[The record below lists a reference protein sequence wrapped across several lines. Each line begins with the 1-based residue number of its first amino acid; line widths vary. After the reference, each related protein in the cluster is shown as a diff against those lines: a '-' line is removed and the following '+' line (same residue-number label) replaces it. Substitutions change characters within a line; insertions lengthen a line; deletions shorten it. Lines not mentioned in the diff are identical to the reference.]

1 MRTTDFGDDKDR
13 VLIKS
18 DGELTY
24 FASDTAY
31 YLNKRA
37 RGFDHCIYLLGA
49 DHHGYVGRLRAMAA
63 CVGDDPD
70 VTLDVLIGQL
80 VKILQGGAEMKLSKR
95 AGTIV
100 TLDELAEEIGVDAL
114 RYSLARYP
122 ADSPLVLDVAE
133 ITKASNDNPVYYV
146 QYAHARTCR
155 MMAQRRRPRDVAA
168 RRLRPVTAVPRARRR
183 PAAGARR
190 VPRVVAQR
198 GRAAGAAP
206 GRALPRGA
214 RRRPSTVGTTPRS
227 AGCCPQGDAPVT
239 PANEA
244 RLMLVVA
251 TRDRHRQRARPARR
265 LRSRSGCEVGMR
277 AHEAGWAHAA
287 VSVRGPAWLR
297 EPEDPNA
304 LVPQLWSRTAR
315 KVDGALEVGG
325 VRLTDLVAEHGSP
338 AYVLDEE
345 DFRARARAFRDG
357 FADCDVYY
365 AGKAFLC
372 TTVAR
377 WIAEEGLSLDVC
389 SGGELAVAER
399 AGFPMDR
406 VGFHGN
412 NKTVAELSRAVE
424 LGVGRIVVDS
434 FHEIER
440 LVALVAATRPV
451 GSHGRREGDGP
462 GDRGRRG
469 AHPRVH
475 RHRPRGPEVRL
486 LDQQRRRAG
495 RRRARSTTRPGLELL
510 GLHSHIGSQIFDS
523 SGFEVAARRVLAL
536 HAQISSE
543 IGVELPELDLGGGFG
558 IAYTTQD
565 DPSDAAQLAI
575 EMTKIVR
582 DECKARDL
590 EVPRL
595 SIEPGRAI
603 AGPAM
608 CTVYEVGTV
617 KAVEL
622 DGGAV
627 RTYVSVDGGMSDNIR
642 TALYDA
648 DYSCTLANRASDAPA
663 LMTRLVGKHCEAGD
677 IIVKD
682 EFLPGDVA
690 PGDLVAVPG
699 HRRLLPVDGQQLQP
713 RPAAAGGRRARRR
726 VPGRRT
732 PRDAGRPA
740 RHRPRLSAAST
751 SASRIGVTVPV
762 RRWEDVSR

>member
-1 MRTTDFGDDKDR
+1 
-13 VLIKS
+13 
-18 DGELTY
+18 
-24 FASDTAY
+24 
-31 YLNKRA
+31 
-37 RGFDHCIYLLGA
+37 
-49 DHHGYVGRLRAMAA
+49 
-63 CVGDDPD
+63 
-70 VTLDVLIGQL
+70 
-80 VKILQGGAEMKLSKR
+80 
-95 AGTIV
+95 
-100 TLDELAEEIGVDAL
+100 
-114 RYSLARYP
+114 
-122 ADSPLVLDVAE
+122 
-133 ITKASNDNPVYYV
+133 
-146 QYAHARTCR
+146 
-155 MMAQRRRPRDVAA
+155 
-168 RRLRPVTAVPRARRR
+168 
-183 PAAGARR
+183 
-190 VPRVVAQR
+190 
-198 GRAAGAAP
+198 
-206 GRALPRGA
+206 
-214 RRRPSTVGTTPRS
+214 
-227 AGCCPQGDAPVT
+227 
-239 PANEA
+239 
-244 RLMLVVA
+244 
-251 TRDRHRQRARPARR
+251 
-265 LRSRSGCEVGMR
+265 MR

-304 LVPQLWSRTAR
+304 LVPELWSGTAH
-315 KVDGALEVGG
+315 KVDGALEIGG

-357 FADCDVYY
+357 FAGCDVYY

-377 WIAEEGLSLDVC
+377 WIDEEGLSLDVC
-389 SGGELAVAER
+389 TGGELSVAER
-399 AGFPMDR
+399 AGFPMER

-412 NKTVAELSRAVE
+412 NKTPAELARAVE
-424 LGVGRIVVDS
+424 LGVGRIIVDS

-440 LVALVAATRPV
+440 LAEIVST
-451 GSHGRREGDGP
+451 G
-462 GDRGRRG
+462 
-469 AHPRVH
+469 
-475 RHRPRGPEVRL
+475 
-486 LDQQRRRAG
+486 
-495 RRRARSTTRPGLELL
+495 STTARVMLRVTAGVEAHTHEYIATAHEDQKFGFSISSGDALAAVRRIQEVDGLELL

-523 SGFEVAARRVLAL
+523 SGFEVASRRVLAL
-536 HAQISSE
+536 HAQISEE

-603 AGPAM
+603 AGPAV

-648 DYSCTLANRASDAPA
+648 DFSCTLANRASDAPA
-663 LMTRLVGKHCEAGD
+663 LLTRLVGRHCEAGD

-682 EFLPGDVA
+682 EFLPGDVR

-699 HRRLLPVDGQQLQP
+699 TGAYCRSMASNYNHVLRPPVIAV
-713 RPAAAGGRRARRR
+713 RGGESRA
-726 VPGRRT
+726 V
-732 PRDAGRPA
+732 
-740 RHRPRLSAAST
+740 
-751 SASRIGVTVPV
+751 V
-762 RRWEDVSR
+762 RRETMDDLLATDLG